1 MKSKEAIEKRR
12 NMFEALAK
20 ETQSK
25 IDKLEIEIEESQSN
39 FKAASLT
46 RQKEKLEKTLTV
58 ANSQWVEL
66 SWVLD
71 K

>member
-39 FKAASLT
+39 FKADCLT

>member
-39 FKAASLT
+39 FKAACLT
-46 RQKEKLEKTLTV
+46 RQKEKLEKILTV

>member
-1 MKSKEAIEKRR
+1 MKSKEEIEKRR
-12 NMFEALAK
+12 NLFEALAK

-25 IDKLEIEIEESQSN
+25 IDKLEIEMEECESN
-39 FKAASLT
+39 FKFACLT